1 MPVLLNITIWL
12 PLITGLV
19 ALLIPSQRLK
29 LVHFTGLLGA
39 LIMLFIAL
47 VLSFQYG
54 AHSSG
59 LAFRTTLPWIPA
71 LNASYDVA
79 VDGLSLPLIALTCLL
94 LVTIMVY
101 TFSRSDR
108 PKAHT
113 FLFLLMTTGLNGLFA
128 SQDLL
133 LFYVFFEVSL
143 VPLYFIIGIWGHENR
158 GYAAMKFFLYTRLGS
173 LAMLLSFLGLYLS
186 VQPHTFSLAHIA
198 EAHPFAAGGTQ
209 AVLILL
215 GLMLGFGVKLPIVP
229 LHNWLPDAHVEAPTE
244 GSVILAGALLKMGG
258 YGMLRIMIT
267 TIPEAVREA
276 GWVLVTIA
284 VVSIVYGA
292 LAALGQTDFKR
303 LVAYTSINHMG
314 FVLLGAT
321 IATMTADVRVRD
333 LAFTGATFQM
343 VSHGLLTGGMF
354 FMVGILQETAHTRDM
369 NRLGGLI
376 GRFPLY
382 SFILAALA
390 FGSLGLPGLSG
401 FVAEF
406 QVIGATLSLSL
417 IAALF
422 TIFGLLINT
431 GVYLKV
437 IAKLLM
443 GSAPDDMPAMAN
455 QARGQLFIAAGLA
468 ALSVLFGIAPM
479 LLVSLIRG
487 ANEMMAML

>member
-12 PLITGLV
+12 PLITGLI

-39 LIMLFIAL
+39 LVTLFVAL
-47 VLSFQYG
+47 LLSFQYSVH
-54 AHSSG
+54 ASG
-59 LAFRTTLPWIPA
+59 LEFRTTLPWIPE
-71 LNASYDVA
+71 LNATYDVA

-94 LVTIMVY
+94 LVTIMAY
-101 TFSRSDR
+101 TFSRPDR

-158 GYAAMKFFLYTRLGS
+158 RYAAMKFFLYTRFGS

-186 VQPHTFSLAHIA
+186 VQPHTFSLAYIT

-209 AVLILL
+209 AALILL

-267 TIPEAVREA
+267 TIPEAVRDV
-276 GWVLVTIA
+276 GWVLITVA

-292 LAALGQTDFKR
+292 L
-303 LVAYTSINHMG
+303 
-314 FVLLGAT
+314 
-321 IATMTADVRVRD
+321 
-333 LAFTGATFQM
+333 
-343 VSHGLLTGGMF
+343 VS
-354 FMVGILQETAHTRDM
+354 
-369 NRLGGLI
+369 
-376 GRFPLY
+376 
-382 SFILAALA
+382 
-390 FGSLGLPGLSG
+390 
-401 FVAEF
+401 
-406 QVIGATLSLSL
+406 
-417 IAALF
+417 
-422 TIFGLLINT
+422 
-431 GVYLKV
+431 
-437 IAKLLM
+437 
-443 GSAPDDMPAMAN
+443 
-455 QARGQLFIAAGLA
+455 
-468 ALSVLFGIAPM
+468 
-479 LLVSLIRG
+479 
-487 ANEMMAML
+487 